1 MEFWSFYRAVR
12 KRLWMIVFLMIVTA
26 GTATVVTLRQ
36 PPVWRA
42 ETRLRVALTPG
53 IVGDVGRLDGFTAGI
68 LFSTIQET
76 VFSRNVLERVIQ
88 DKNLDTN
95 VDDFRR
101 TLGVSRIGGS
111 NLLRVT
117 AAAPEAVLARDI
129 ANAVATAFIT
139 YNQDLLDQQTKGGEA
154 FLKEQVDQSQA
165 NFDSARSD
173 YENVSKNSAP
183 NSAAAKAA
191 LDRLVTT
198 QTTLQRAQDRLEGAQ
213 LLAKFPSLRPAS
225 VEVAEPA
232 VTPDKREARQVPQIA
247 AIAALV
253 SMGIGVAVALAL
265 EYLDLS
271 VRSPQPIAQQLGL
284 AIIGIIPHY
293 RGRVSALDNILI
305 EMELP
310 LISRFLS
317 WRRRLSE
324 RKRPK
329 PTELPPKAFEAFNA
343 LPVNILSADN
353 TGARNLP
360 TSMLIAST
368 RPRDGKTTVAA
379 NTGTALA
386 RLGYRVLII
395 DGDLRHPMLHAHFG
409 LKPDA
414 RGLTDVLAGSA
425 AVSEVVV
432 ATSHRNLYVMP
443 SGTPHDNPPELLWE
457 ETTQA
462 LFEQMKGHFDIVI
475 CDSPPVSVFVDA
487 QILATYLDRV
497 LLVVDSTRL
506 LQEREARTIDLF
518 QKVGV
523 EVQGVI
529 VNKIDDDYY
538 QPMTGSGKM
547 SPIDFRRRSR
557 PKTQTPAPPRGG
569 ATPPAAAG
577 S

>member
-1 MEFWSFYRAVR
+1 VEFWGFYRAVR
-12 KRLWMIVFLMIVTA
+12 KRLWMIIFLMIITA

-36 PPVWRA
+36 PAVWRA

-53 IVGDVGRLDGFTAGI
+53 VVGDVGRLDGFTAGI

-76 VFSRNVLERVIQ
+76 VLSRSVLEKVIQ
-88 DKNLDTN
+88 DKNLDTT
-95 VDDFRR
+95 VQDFRR
-101 TLGVSRIGGS
+101 SLGVSRIGGS
-111 NLLRVT
+111 NLLRIT
-117 AAAPEAVLARDI
+117 AAAPDAVLSRDI
-129 ANAVATAFIT
+129 ANAVSTAFIT

-154 FLKEQVDQSQA
+154 FLKEQLDQAQE
-165 NFDSARSD
+165 NFDAARRE
-173 YENVSKNSAP
+173 YEEVSKSAAP

-198 QTTLQRAQDRLEGAQ
+198 QTTLQRAQDRLESAQ
-213 LLAKFPSLRPAS
+213 LLARFPSLRPAS

-232 VTPDKREARQVPQIA
+232 VTPDQREARQVPQIA

-253 SMGIGVAVALAL
+253 SLGLGIAVALAL

-284 AIIGIIPHY
+284 AVLGVIPHY

-305 EMELP
+305 EMQLP
-310 LISRFLS
+310 LISRFLA

-324 RKRPK
+324 RRRPK
-329 PTELPPKAFEAFNA
+329 PDELPPKAFEAFNA
-343 LPVNILSADN
+343 LPVNILSDAADKA
-353 TGARNLP
+353 TRGLP
-360 TSMLIAST
+360 VALLVAST
-368 RPRDGKTTVAA
+368 RPRDGKTTVVA

-395 DGDLRHPMLHAHFG
+395 DGDLRQPMLHAHFG
-409 LKPDA
+409 YRPDA
-414 RGLTDVLAGSA
+414 RGLTDVLAGRA

-432 ATSHRNLYVMP
+432 TTAYKNLYVMP

-462 LFEQMKGHFDIVI
+462 LFEQMKAHFDVVI

-487 QILATYLDRV
+487 QILASYLDRV

-506 LQEREARTIDLF
+506 LQEREARTLDLF

-523 EVQGVI
+523 EVQGVV

-538 QPMTGSGKM
+538 QPMTGTGKM
-547 SPIDFRRRSR
+547 SPIDFRRRAR
-557 PKTQTPAPPRGG
+557 PKAAAARPPEP
-569 ATPPAAAG
+569 PPAAA
-577 S
+577 ST

>member
-1 MEFWSFYRAVR
+1 VEFWSFYRAVR
-12 KRLWMIVFLMIVTA
+12 KRLWMIVFLTIVTA

-53 IVGDVGRLDGFTAGI
+53 VVGDVGRLDGFTAGI

-76 VFSRNVLERVIQ
+76 VLSRTVLEKVIQ
-88 DKNLDTN
+88 DKNIDMS
-95 VDDFRR
+95 VQDFRK

-111 NLLRVT
+111 NLLRIT
-117 AAAPEAVLARDI
+117 ATAPNPTDARDI
-129 ANAVATAFIT
+129 ANAVATAFIV

-154 FLKEQVDQSQA
+154 FLKEQVDQAQQNYEQA
-165 NFDSARSD
+165 RAD
-173 YENVSKNSAP
+173 YENVSRSQAP

-198 QTTLQRAQDRLEGAQ
+198 QTALQRAQDRLEGAQ
-213 LLAKFPSLRPAS
+213 LLARFPNLRPAS

-232 VTPDKREARQVPQIA
+232 VTPDEREARNVPQIA
-247 AIAALV
+247 TIAALV
-253 SMGIGVAVALAL
+253 SLGLGVAVALAL

-271 VRSPQPIAQQLGL
+271 IRSPQPIAQQLGL
-284 AIIGIIPHY
+284 AILGVIPHY

-305 EMELP
+305 EMDLP
-310 LISRFLS
+310 LISAFLR
-317 WRRRLSE
+317 WRRRLAE
-324 RKRPK
+324 RRRPK
-329 PTELPPKAFEAFNA
+329 PGDLPPKAFEAFNA
-343 LPVNILSADN
+343 VPVNILST
-353 TGARNLP
+353 TGDGTAPRSLP
-360 TSMLIAST
+360 TSILIAST

-379 NTGTALA
+379 NTGAALA

-414 RGLTDVLAGSA
+414 RGLTDVLTGTA
-425 AVSEVVV
+425 AISEVVV
-432 ATSHRNLYVMP
+432 ATPYRNLYLMP

-462 LFEQMKGHFDIVI
+462 LFEQMKSHFDIVI

-538 QPMTGSGKM
+538 QPMTSTGKV
-547 SPIDFRRRSR
+547 SPVDFRRRAR
-557 PKTQTPAPPRGG
+557 PKAPARPP
-569 ATPPAAAG
+569 TPPAAAG

>member
-12 KRLWMIVFLMIVTA
+12 KRLWMIVFLMIITA
-26 GTATVVTLRQ
+26 GTATIVTLRQ
-36 PPVWRA
+36 PPIWRA

-53 IVGDVGRLDGFTAGI
+53 VVGDVGRLDGFTAGI

-76 VFSRNVLERVIQ
+76 VLSRSVLEKVIQ
-88 DKNLDTN
+88 DKNLDTT
-95 VDDFRR
+95 VQDFRR
-101 TLGVSRIGGS
+101 SLGVSRIGGS
-111 NLLRVT
+111 NLLRIT
-117 AAAPEAVLARDI
+117 AAAPEAVLSRDI
-129 ANAVATAFIT
+129 ANAVSTAFIT

-154 FLKEQVDQSQA
+154 FLKEQLDQAQQ
-165 NFDSARSD
+165 NFDSARRE
-173 YENVSKNSAP
+173 YEEVSKSAAP

-198 QTTLQRAQDRLEGAQ
+198 QTALQRAQDRLESAQ
-213 LLAKFPSLRPAS
+213 LLARFPSLRPAS

-232 VTPDKREARQVPQIA
+232 VTPDQREARQVPQIA
-247 AIAALV
+247 AVAALV
-253 SMGIGVAVALAL
+253 SLGLGVAVALAL

-284 AIIGIIPHY
+284 AVLGVIPHY

-317 WRRRLSE
+317 WRRRLTE
-324 RKRPK
+324 RRRPK
-329 PTELPPKAFEAFNA
+329 PSELPPKAFEAFNA
-343 LPVNILSADN
+343 LPVNILSDAADKA
-353 TGARNLP
+353 TRGLP
-360 TSMLIAST
+360 TAVLVAST

-395 DGDLRHPMLHAHFG
+395 DGDLRHPMMHAHFG
-409 LKPDA
+409 YKLDA
-414 RGLTDVLAGSA
+414 RGLTDVLAGRA

-432 ATSHRNLYVMP
+432 TTAYKNLYVMP
-443 SGTPHDNPPELLWE
+443 SGTLHDNPPELLWE

-462 LFEQMKGHFDIVI
+462 LFEQMKAHFDIVI

-487 QILATYLDRV
+487 QILSTYLDRV

-523 EVQGVI
+523 EVQGVV

-547 SPIDFRRRSR
+547 SPIDFRRRAR
-557 PKTQTPAPPRGG
+557 PKTPAARPPEP
-569 ATPPAAAG
+569 PPAAA
-577 S
+577 ST